1 MVVARQTRTGQR
13 QPSIHAAA
21 FSRQASRTAS
31 AGWRQRRKKRTLSQP
46 LTRTNLRTYE
56 RVPASC
62 FWEEGATAFWP
73 PRRNIVRHSP
83 VSQTVR
89 IMLALKIEE

>member
-1 MVVARQTRTGQR
+1 MVGGAPDDIPSSANPVYTPPLSAVKRAVRPARAGASGGR
-13 QPSIHAAA
+13 SIITHP
-21 FSRQASRTAS
+21 TADS
-31 AGWRQRRKKRTLSQP
+31 NYL
-46 LTRTNLRTYE
+46 YE

-62 FWEEGATAFWP
+62 FWEAGATAFWP
-73 PRRNIVRHSP
+73 PRRNMVRHSP

>member
-1 MVVARQTRTGQR
+1 MVGGASDNIPSSANPVYTPSLSAVKRAVRPARAVASGASKFITH
-13 QPSIHAAA
+13 PAAD
-21 FSRQASRTAS
+21 SNC
-31 AGWRQRRKKRTLSQP
+31 L
-46 LTRTNLRTYE
+46 YE

-73 PRRNIVRHSP
+73 PRRRMVRHSP